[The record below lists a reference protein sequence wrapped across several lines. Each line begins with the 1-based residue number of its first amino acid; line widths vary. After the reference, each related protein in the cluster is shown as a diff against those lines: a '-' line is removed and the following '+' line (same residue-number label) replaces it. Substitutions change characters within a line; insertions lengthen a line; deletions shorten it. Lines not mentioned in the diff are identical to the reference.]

1 MLGLIFWPISMKKLT
16 SLKILGCKPQ
26 KSMLATSQK
35 KKKNLWAEKVS
46 SQKQEESGRPSIE
59 NKTQKGG
66 SRLWRGNS
74 DVENIWSLSLTHT
87 GDDNPF
93 DVAFARAVEE
103 FWHSVSQ
110 SSLLSSISCFTKDK
124 LWSLRILQWDHENS
138 PPLPSYVQRGLHPK
152 GNCRGGPNHSI
163 L

>member
-1 MLGLIFWPISMKKLT
+1 MLGLIFWPISMKNSPLLRFLVANHRNQCWLRHK
-16 SLKILGCKPQ
+16 
-26 KSMLATSQK
+26 K

>member
-1 MLGLIFWPISMKKLT
+1 MLGLTFWPIS
-16 SLKILGCKPQ
+16 IKPHLSWDSWLQ
-26 KSMLATSQK
+26 TTEINAGYFK
-35 KKKNLWAEKVS
+35 KKKRKNLWAERVS

-59 NKTQKGG
+59 NETQKRG

-74 DVENIWSLSLTHT
+74 EAANIWSLSHIHT

-93 DVAFARAVEE
+93 NVAFARVIEE
-103 FWHSVSQ
+103 FWDSVSQ
-110 SSLLSSISCFTKDK
+110 SSLLSSISCSTKDK
-124 LWSLRILQWDHENS
+124 LWSLLIPQWEIMRTL
-138 PPLPSYVQRGLHPK
+138 PPSSYMQRGLHPK